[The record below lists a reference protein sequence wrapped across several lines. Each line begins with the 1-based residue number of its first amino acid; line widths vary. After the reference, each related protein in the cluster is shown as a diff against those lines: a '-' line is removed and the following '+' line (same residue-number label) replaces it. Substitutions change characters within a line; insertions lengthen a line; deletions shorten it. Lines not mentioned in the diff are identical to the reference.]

1 MGFYTSA
8 SFFIALAIVAVPA
21 VALGASGRRIKPW
34 GMVASVAM
42 LAFLFADSRRALV
55 AFLLFVALATA
66 SAYAML
72 SSWKSGRR
80 SMAVYRI
87 SLAATLVPLVVYKVS
102 AAVDAPGFLGFIGI
116 SYLTFRAVQVVVEIR
131 DGLIE
136 DLPLAD
142 YLYFLTF
149 FATITSGP
157 IDRSRRFLED
167 ANTALAPAAY
177 RDLATR
183 GVLMLLV
190 GAVMQLALATMVHGF
205 TDPWA
210 VNGALAM
217 PNILALG
224 LPWGVGSLVRAY
236 GYAVYLYLDFAGYSL
251 MAAGA
256 CYLFGIQCPTNFNA
270 PWRALDLKDFWNR
283 WHITLSTWLRDFV
296 FMRFVRGLTRRHVF
310 KKRLTT
316 ACCGYVVNMF
326 LMGMWHGLTPDYLL
340 YGLYHGVL
348 LAATEAY
355 QKRCPFY
362 KRNKGKRW
370 YKVLSWFVT
379 MNLVIIGFSLFSGQV
394 GEAVRRMIYG

>member
-183 GVLMLLV
+183 GVLMLLA

-348 LAATEAY
+348 LVATEAY

>member
-66 SAYAML
+66 SAYATL

-167 ANTALAPAAY
+167 ANTALASAAY

-183 GVLMLLV
+183 GALMLLA

-210 VNGALAM
+210 VNGAIAM

-379 MNLVIIGFSLFSGQV
+379 MNLVIIGFSLFSGQA

>member
-102 AAVDAPGFLGFIGI
+102 AAVDAPGVLGFIGI

-183 GVLMLLV
+183 GVLMLLA

>member
-142 YLYFLTF
+142 YLYSLTF

-183 GVLMLLV
+183 GVLMLLA

-379 MNLVIIGFSLFSGQV
+379 MNLVIIGFSLFSGQA

>member
-157 IDRSRRFLED
+157 IDRSRHFLED

-183 GVLMLLV
+183 GVLMLLA

-256 CYLFGIQCPTNFNA
+256 CYLFGIQCSTNFNA

>member
-1 MGFYTSA
+1 
-8 SFFIALAIVAVPA
+8 
-21 VALGASGRRIKPW
+21 
-34 GMVASVAM
+34 
-42 LAFLFADSRRALV
+42 
-55 AFLLFVALATA
+55 
-66 SAYAML
+66 
-72 SSWKSGRR
+72 
-80 SMAVYRI
+80 
-87 SLAATLVPLVVYKVS
+87 
-102 AAVDAPGFLGFIGI
+102 
-116 SYLTFRAVQVVVEIR
+116 
-131 DGLIE
+131 
-136 DLPLAD
+136 
-142 YLYFLTF
+142 
-149 FATITSGP
+149 
-157 IDRSRRFLED
+157 
-167 ANTALAPAAY
+167 
-177 RDLATR
+177 
-183 GVLMLLV
+183 MLLA

-256 CYLFGIQCPTNFNA
+256 CYLFGIQCPANFNA

-310 KKRLTT
+310 KKRLAT

-379 MNLVIIGFSLFSGQV
+379 MNLVIIGFSLFSGQA

>member
-183 GVLMLLV
+183 GVLMLLA

-256 CYLFGIQCPTNFNA
+256 CYLFGIQCPVNFNA

>member
-66 SAYAML
+66 SAYATL

-183 GVLMLLV
+183 GVLMLLA

-379 MNLVIIGFSLFSGQV
+379 MNLVIIGFSLFSGQA

>member
-183 GVLMLLV
+183 GVLMLLA

-210 VNGALAM
+210 VNGAIAM

-379 MNLVIIGFSLFSGQV
+379 MNLVIIGFSLFSGQA

>member
-72 SSWKSGRR
+72 SSWKSGHR

-183 GVLMLLV
+183 GVLMLLA

>member
-66 SAYAML
+66 SAYATL

>member
-183 GVLMLLV
+183 GVLMLLA

>member
-183 GVLMLLV
+183 GVLMLLA

-340 YGLYHGVL
+340 YGLYHGML

>member
-183 GVLMLLV
+183 GVLMLLA

-296 FMRFVRGLTRRHVF
+296 FMHFVRGLTRRHVF

-379 MNLVIIGFSLFSGQV
+379 MNLVIIGFSLFSGQA

>member
-183 GVLMLLV
+183 GVLMLLA

-236 GYAVYLYLDFAGYSL
+236 GYAVYLNLDFAGYSL

>member
-136 DLPLAD
+136 DLPFAD

-183 GVLMLLV
+183 GVLMLLA

>member
-183 GVLMLLV
+183 GVLMLLA

-217 PNILALG
+217 PNILPLG

>member
-66 SAYAML
+66 SAYTML

-183 GVLMLLV
+183 GVLMLLA

>member
-66 SAYAML
+66 SAYATL

-136 DLPLAD
+136 DLSLAD

-183 GVLMLLV
+183 GVLMLLA

>member
-66 SAYAML
+66 SAYAAL

-167 ANTALAPAAY
+167 ANTALASAAY

-183 GVLMLLV
+183 GALMLLA

-210 VNGALAM
+210 VNGAIAM

-224 LPWGVGSLVRAY
+224 LPWGVGFLVRAY

-296 FMRFVRGLTRRHVF
+296 FMRFVRGLTRCHVF

-379 MNLVIIGFSLFSGQV
+379 MNLVIVGFSLFSGQA

>member
-66 SAYAML
+66 SAYATL

-183 GVLMLLV
+183 GVLMLLA

>member
-183 GVLMLLV
+183 GVLMLLA

-236 GYAVYLYLDFAGYSL
+236 GYAVYLSLDFAGYSL

>member
-66 SAYAML
+66 SAYATL

-183 GVLMLLV
+183 GVLMLLA

-256 CYLFGIQCPTNFNA
+256 CYLFGIQCPVNFNA

>member
-183 GVLMLLV
+183 GVLMLLA

-217 PNILALG
+217 PNMLALG

>member
-66 SAYAML
+66 SAYATL

-183 GVLMLLV
+183 GVLMLLA

-394 GEAVRRMIYG
+394 GEAVRRMIFG

>member
-66 SAYAML
+66 SAYATL

-183 GVLMLLV
+183 GVLMLLA

-205 TDPWA
+205 TVP
-210 VNGALAM
+210 G
-217 PNILALG
+217 
-224 LPWGVGSLVRAY
+224 R
-236 GYAVYLYLDFAGYSL
+236 
-251 MAAGA
+251 
-256 CYLFGIQCPTNFNA
+256 
-270 PWRALDLKDFWNR
+270 
-283 WHITLSTWLRDFV
+283 
-296 FMRFVRGLTRRHVF
+296 
-310 KKRLTT
+310 
-316 ACCGYVVNMF
+316 
-326 LMGMWHGLTPDYLL
+326 
-340 YGLYHGVL
+340 
-348 LAATEAY
+348 
-355 QKRCPFY
+355 
-362 KRNKGKRW
+362 
-370 YKVLSWFVT
+370 
-379 MNLVIIGFSLFSGQV
+379 
-394 GEAVRRMIYG
+394 

>member
-183 GVLMLLV
+183 GVLMLLA

-283 WHITLSTWLRDFV
+283 WHITLSTWLRDFM
-296 FMRFVRGLTRRHVF
+296 FMRFVRGLTRHHVF

>member
-1 MGFYTSA
+1 MGFYASA

-66 SAYAML
+66 SAYATL

-167 ANTALAPAAY
+167 ANTALASAAY

-183 GVLMLLV
+183 GALMLLA

-210 VNGALAM
+210 VNGAIAM

-379 MNLVIIGFSLFSGQV
+379 MNLVIIGFSLFSGQA

>member
-66 SAYAML
+66 SAYATL

-183 GVLMLLV
+183 GVLMLLA

-256 CYLFGIQCPTNFNA
+256 CYLFGIQCPVNFNA

-379 MNLVIIGFSLFSGQV
+379 MNLVIVGFSLFSGQV

>member
-66 SAYAML
+66 SAYATL

-167 ANTALAPAAY
+167 ANTALASAAY

-183 GVLMLLV
+183 GALMLLA

-210 VNGALAM
+210 VNGAIAM

>member
-136 DLPLAD
+136 DLSLAD

-183 GVLMLLV
+183 GVLMLLA

>member
-66 SAYAML
+66 SAYATL

-167 ANTALAPAAY
+167 ANTALASAAY

-183 GVLMLLV
+183 GALMLLA

-210 VNGALAM
+210 VNGAIAM

-256 CYLFGIQCPTNFNA
+256 CYLFGIQCPVNFNA

-355 QKRCPFY
+355 QKRCPFF

-379 MNLVIIGFSLFSGQV
+379 MNLVIIGFSLFSGQA

>member
-66 SAYAML
+66 SAYATL

-80 SMAVYRI
+80 SMTVYRI

-167 ANTALAPAAY
+167 ANTALASAAY

-183 GVLMLLV
+183 GALMLLA

-210 VNGALAM
+210 VNGAIAM

-379 MNLVIIGFSLFSGQV
+379 MNLVIIGFSLFSGQA

>member
-66 SAYAML
+66 SAYATL

-183 GVLMLLV
+183 GALMLLA

-256 CYLFGIQCPTNFNA
+256 CYLFGIQCPVNFNA

>member
-21 VALGASGRRIKPW
+21 VALGASGRRIKLW

-66 SAYAML
+66 SAYATL

-157 IDRSRRFLED
+157 IDRSRRCLED

-183 GVLMLLV
+183 GVLMLLA

>member
-167 ANTALAPAAY
+167 ANTALASAAY

-183 GVLMLLV
+183 GALMLLA

-379 MNLVIIGFSLFSGQV
+379 MNLVIIGFSLFSGQA

>member
-21 VALGASGRRIKPW
+21 VALGASGRRIKLW

-183 GVLMLLV
+183 GVLMLLA

>member
-8 SFFIALAIVAVPA
+8 SFFIALAIVADPA

-183 GVLMLLV
+183 GVLMLLA

>member
-66 SAYAML
+66 SAYATL

-167 ANTALAPAAY
+167 ANTAPAPAAY

-183 GVLMLLV
+183 GALMLLA